1 MAVPSSGAITLG
13 KIYQEIDGS
22 GYSNAADSGEE
33 ASLEDMSSNDTPDQL
48 NSDGWS
54 DSTNNT
60 SGQTGSAIASTPY
73 NMSEFRGYNQLYSA
87 ATFPD
92 SNVGSSNWFET
103 ASPFSQEAPVL
114 TWGNVNHTGPQ
125 STAQASCQV
134 SFKNDTTNT
143 RIAMQEGNGN
153 SGTGTSLNLH
163 YVGYTGHSS
172 TTFQAKCTY
181 TTVNNSPSFGQ
192 TYQNPAS
199 YSPASGT
206 YTNIS
211 TSSFSP
217 TWFWGISNTGFSPTS
232 LTSSSPHPK
241 WHVRAGTSG
250 TPIDGPGTGNGI
262 NLSAKR
268 GTQGGPGGG
277 DFCIHEDHK
286 ISTQDGLLTIDEL
299 INTCPKVWSWSN
311 VKSEKELVD
320 IAAIKKLKHTNLYKI
335 NNIKV
340 TEDHVLYKENYLP
353 VSVNPAKAKENYN
366 LDSAEIEVGDK
377 LMKFDGTLEE
387 VTSIEAF
394 SGTEWTYTILNK
406 NGNFYADEILVDS
419 EIKEPTYS

>member
-1 MAVPSSGAITLG
+1 MPLPSSPN
-13 KIYQEIDGS
+13 EISMKDILDEKQGSTTARTNVSLKGLSVDGVDDSS
-22 GYSNAADSGEE
+22 GGDISG
-33 ASLEDMSSNDTPDQL
+33 TPDG
-48 NSDGWS
+48 NAPYGIGEFHGFS
-54 DSTNNT
+54 
-60 SGQTGSAIASTPY
+60 SAS
-73 NMSEFRGYNQLYSA
+73 
-87 ATFPD
+87 FPD
-92 SNVGSSNWFET
+92 SNAPSSNWFEQ
-103 ASPFSQEAPVL
+103 SPLGGEVPGF
-114 TWGNVNHTGPQ
+114 TWGNVNRTGPETSVQ
-125 STAQASCQV
+125 VSCQV

-143 RIAMQEGNGN
+143 RIVMQEGNGN
-153 SGTGTSLNLH
+153 SGSGTSLSLH
-163 YVGYTGHSS
+163 YLGYTGHSS

-181 TTVNNSPSFGQ
+181 TTGNSSAQSGV

-206 YTNIS
+206 YANVS
-211 TSSFSP
+211 TSTFSP
-217 TWFWGISNTGFSPTS
+217 TWFWGITNTGFSPTLLS
-232 LTSSSPHPK
+232 SSSPHPI
-241 WHVRAGTSG
+241 WHVRAGGSG
-250 TPIDGPGTGNGI
+250 ASEVDGPGTGNSI
-262 NLSAKR
+262 SLSAQR
-268 GTQGGPGGG
+268 GTGGGPGGGG
-277 DFCIHEDHK
+277 DFCIHEDHR

-311 VKSEKELVD
+311 EKSEKELVD
-320 IAAIKKLKHTNLYKI
+320 IAHIKKLKHANLYKI

-366 LDSAEIEVGDK
+366 LDSVEIEVGDK

-419 EIKEPTYS
+419 EIKEATYS

>member
-1 MAVPSSGAITLG
+1 MPLPSSPN
-13 KIYQEIDGS
+13 EISMKDILDEKQGSTTARTNVSLKGLSVDGVDDS
-22 GYSNAADSGEE
+22 SGGDISGTPDGNAPYGIAEFHGYSS
-33 ASLEDMSSNDTPDQL
+33 AS
-48 NSDGWS
+48 
-54 DSTNNT
+54 
-60 SGQTGSAIASTPY
+60 
-73 NMSEFRGYNQLYSA
+73 
-87 ATFPD
+87 FPD
-92 SNVGSSNWFET
+92 SNVGSSNWFESG
-103 ASPFSQEAPVL
+103 APLSQEVPTF
-114 TWGNVNHTGPQ
+114 TWGNVTRTGPETSVQ
-125 STAQASCQV
+125 VSCQV
-134 SFKNDTTNT
+134 GFKNDTSNS

-153 SGTGTSLNLH
+153 SGSGTSLSLH

-181 TTVNNSPSFGQ
+181 TTPSGGTTMGVTKQ
-192 TYQNPAS
+192 SPAS

-211 TSSFSP
+211 TSNFSP
-217 TWFWGISNTGFSPTS
+217 LWLWSITNTGFSPATIS
-232 LTSSSPHPK
+232 SSSPHPI

-250 TPIDGPGTGNGI
+250 TPIDGPGTGNAI
-262 NLSAKR
+262 SLSAQR
-268 GTQGGPGGG
+268 GSSGGPGGG
-277 DFCIHEDHK
+277 GDFCVHEDHK

-311 VKSEKELVD
+311 EKSEKELVD
-320 IAAIKKLKHTNLYKI
+320 IAHIKKLKHDNLYKI
-335 NNIKV
+335 NDIKV

-366 LDSAEIEVGDK
+366 LDSSEIEVGDK

-419 EIKEPTYS
+419 EIKEATYS